1 MELPGGLA
9 IFVGAFVEI
18 VSVPLIVMILVAMF
32 TVHLKYGFSSVNTIG
47 LTEDGPQFGPS
58 GYEVNLLYIA
68 GLFSLILS
76 GAGALSFDGLL
87 SRNEALSEGPKE
99 HQQAVRTRSQSLGG
113 RDRPRPR
120 SRFGWKSR
128 NRYINQRSH
137 PTRLR
142 SQAKGKVGSCSWM
155 AP

>member
-1 MELPGGLA
+1 M
-9 IFVGAFVEI
+9 GAFVEI

-32 TVHLKYGFSSVNTIG
+32 SVHLKYGFSSVNTIG
-47 LTEDGPQFGPS
+47 LTEDGPKFGPP

-137 PTRLR
+137 GTRLR